1 MNLQSL
7 HNAIAAVA
15 PITGVSAD
23 LAIPKAQWVIFF
35 QPSATPAQIAAAQT
49 VLANWVED
57 YSTAIRTELLRRVEA
72 VIPPKTMT
80 TLIVFYLANI
90 LTTTDKSAISDAAN
104 WLKAMAANAKTL
116 ITANSSTYA
125 LDSNWT
131 AVPATVAALVAAYT
145 V

>member
-1 MNLQSL
+1 MNLSSL
-7 HNAIAAVA
+7 TNAIAAVA

-23 LAIPKAQWVIFF
+23 LSVPKSQWVIFF

-49 VLANWVED
+49 VMANWVED
-57 YSTAIRTELLRRVEA
+57 YSTAIRLEMVRRIEFA
-72 VIPPKTMT
+72 IPPKTMT
-80 TLIVFYLANI
+80 MLIVFYLANI
-90 LTTTDKSAISDAAN
+90 LTTTDKSALSDAAN

-131 AVPATVAALVAAYT
+131 AVPATVTTLVSSYS